1 MDKSLSFEERLKMKS
16 RSGFDLKVSHKN
28 EITQRFELKRNL
40 ESVGKA
46 SKKHPKQK
54 YSKMPVSVVR
64 PLGGTDQR
72 GPSFRDPRFGKQ
84 KSMD

>member
-1 MDKSLSFEERLKMKS
+1 MDKSLSFEERLKIKS

-28 EITQRFELKRNL
+28 EIMERHQLKRNL

-64 PLGGTDQR
+64 PVGGPDSN
-72 GPSFRDPRFGKQ
+72 GPTFRDPRFGK
-84 KSMD
+84 